1 MDMTNHLE
9 MQNRLKSA
17 IQQAILNE
25 GRTDGTDKI
34 NLTNTDVVE
43 ALLEVTGLYASIHGF
58 EPYSRTDLAFKH
70 ALTIM
75 EHIEKFQELRRKGK
89 LPFDVIP
96 LRKVN

>member
-1 MDMTNHLE
+1 MTKHDE

-25 GRTDGTDKI
+25 GRTEGTEEI

-58 EPYSRTDLAFKH
+58 ETYSRTDLAFKH

-75 EHIEKFQELRRKGK
+75 THIERFQELRRQGK
-89 LPFDVIP
+89 LPINVIP
-96 LRKVN
+96 RAKIN